1 MKRPFDHP
9 RDMPTHVVHNMEVR
23 DLPTLPRNMDLWY
36 PELNMYAQVGMFPL
50 SFQKELFDYYNES
63 IANMCDKPE
72 DYTRMNDFFA
82 MVDMDHG
89 VPDELQIPTQTKVDW
104 CRWAHERT

>member
-1 MKRPFDHP
+1 
-9 RDMPTHVVHNMEVR
+9 
-23 DLPTLPRNMDLWY
+23 
-36 PELNMYAQVGMFPL
+36 MFPL

-63 IANMCDKPE
+63 IANMCDNPE

-89 VPDELQIPTQTKVDW
+89 VPDELQIPSQTKVDW